1 VIHVRAFRFAHE
13 IPLPGGGR
21 DLYAQEMGVLVNPFM
36 AGFYVLSMLVVGTHL
51 WHGAS
56 SWFQSLGF
64 DHPRWTPRV
73 LTLGKVLAVAVAGG
87 FIVIAVWACATQ
99 GGQAGR

>member
-1 VIHVRAFRFAHE
+1 
-13 IPLPGGGR
+13 
-21 DLYAQEMGVLVNPFM
+21 MGVLSNPFM
-36 AGFYVLSMLVVGTHL
+36 AAFYVLSMFVVGTHL

-87 FIVIAVWACATQ
+87 FIVIAIWVYATQ
-99 GGQAGR
+99 VGQVGQ